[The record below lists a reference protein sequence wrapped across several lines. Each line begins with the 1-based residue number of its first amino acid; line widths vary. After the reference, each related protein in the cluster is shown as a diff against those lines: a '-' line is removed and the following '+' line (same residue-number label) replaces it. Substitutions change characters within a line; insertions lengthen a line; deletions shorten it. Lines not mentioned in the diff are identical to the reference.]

1 MYVLNDTIVA
11 LATIPGKSALNIVR
25 ISGSLAVSIY
35 RGLTNKDRLL
45 PNPNLSHVVLLKDSD
60 GEIIDQSMV
69 VFFKSPQSFT
79 GEDMLEITVHGG
91 FVITKQLL
99 MAIYKLG
106 AREASPGEFTYRAF
120 INNKMDLI
128 QAEAI
133 KSLSSSSSS
142 IDNYYHL
149 NSLLGS
155 FSKKIN
161 AARNDIK
168 RVLVSCEHALDFDEG
183 EIDSAAFLNK
193 KTKDI
198 KNIIKNI
205 KTIVGSSVKINSTS
219 SLNRVA
225 IVGYPNAGKSS
236 LYNLLVGE
244 NKSIVTKTKGTT
256 RDSLES
262 SIWVDNHNVVLIDTA
277 GIRKSQNHIETL
289 GIEKTY
295 EQIYKASIVLLV
307 DEKNPL
313 QLKKKLGKKLNNK
326 KTILILNKV
335 DINKKQKT
343 ASSTILFS
351 CKDKTGLSKL
361 LTMLST
367 CISSMSGEKS
377 IYANSVNDRQ
387 LGLLNQI
394 LSGLSNC
401 VDVEKSNDLALYAS
415 RLSLVINLFEAL
427 LFPKSKDE
435 IINEVFEGFCVG
447 K

>member
-25 ISGSLAVSIY
+25 ISGSLAVAIY

-236 LYNLLVGE
+236 LYNLL
-244 NKSIVTKTKGTT
+244 
-256 RDSLES
+256 
-262 SIWVDNHNVVLIDTA
+262 
-277 GIRKSQNHIETL
+277 
-289 GIEKTY
+289 
-295 EQIYKASIVLLV
+295 
-307 DEKNPL
+307 
-313 QLKKKLGKKLNNK
+313 
-326 KTILILNKV
+326 
-335 DINKKQKT
+335 
-343 ASSTILFS
+343 
-351 CKDKTGLSKL
+351 
-361 LTMLST
+361 
-367 CISSMSGEKS
+367 
-377 IYANSVNDRQ
+377 
-387 LGLLNQI
+387 
-394 LSGLSNC
+394 
-401 VDVEKSNDLALYAS
+401 
-415 RLSLVINLFEAL
+415 
-427 LFPKSKDE
+427 
-435 IINEVFEGFCVG
+435 
-447 K
+447 